1 MSIHISSVVWRTA
14 LGGPSIKAV
23 AMKLADCAH
32 DDGTSAYPSV
42 RTIARETEVSE
53 RTVQSALKE
62 LLALGV
68 IVKARDGGSGPGNTT
83 VYHFDLETLYRLHA
97 ETQTKW
103 KSEDVG
109 KGANSA
115 PLKPAKGA
123 NSAPKGANSA
133 KKGATTAPKPS
144 LTINNHQ
151 TPPGPQV
158 GVQEG
163 SKSDLKSG
171 RKAVRAF
178 ILTPS
183 DHQWKYWLAAF
194 PDLKKGE
201 EPVAIEVYSSKWPDT
216 ESRAPRVLRTR
227 GGRS

>member
-97 ETQTKW
+97 ETQAKW
-103 KSEDVG
+103 KLEDVG

-115 PLKPAKGA
+115 PLKPSKGA

-133 KKGATTAPKPS
+133 KKGVTTAPKPS

-151 TPPGPQV
+151 TPPNPPKG
-158 GVQEG
+158 G
-163 SKSDLKSG
+163 SAKSDLKREVKRGQPLNVSS
-171 RKAVRAF
+171 ADA
-178 ILTPS
+178 
-183 DHQWKYWLAAF
+183 QWREWLAAF
-194 PDLKKGE
+194 PAIEGATL
-201 EPVAIEVYSSKWPDT
+201 IEVYGSRWPSAGCSEPTVLKTSK
-216 ESRAPRVLRTR
+216 RV
-227 GGRS
+227 RS